1 MRSRR
6 ALRAVA
12 VLPLLLTPLLTPAP
26 ARAVTPARSSPLTV
40 RVTPTAPRQGDMV
53 FVLVTGAQNARQ
65 IEGSLDGRPLTFFP
79 YGEKWAA
86 VVGVD
91 LEAPPRQST
100 WRVGV
105 IDAAGGAQKK
115 AGAVTIR
122 RRTFPEQRLSLPDY
136 MVDLDPES
144 ERRANAEAARLRT
157 LYDTVTP
164 ERFWAGRFTHPVA
177 VEGPGSGF
185 GSRRVING
193 KPRSPHGGTDWS
205 ADRGTPVVAANRG
218 RVALIA
224 EFFFGGRLVVLD
236 HGLGLY
242 TLYMHLDRVDVAEG
256 AIVIE
261 RLRKE
266 KDPIGFDAATRRL
279 FAESAPR
286 EIVDQAWPFLYRAV
300 DPALDAALAAESA
313 WRACLYDGDGSL

>member
-12 VLPLLLTPLLTPAP
+12 VLPLLLALLLAPPL
-26 ARAVTPARSSPLTV
+26 ARAVPPGRPPALTV
-40 RVTPTAPRQGDMV
+40 LVTPTAPRQGDMV

-65 IEGSLDGRPLTFFP
+65 VEGSLDGRPLTFFP
-79 YGEKWAA
+79 YGESWAA

-91 LEAPPRQST
+91 LEAAPRKGT

-105 IDAAGGAQKK
+105 IDAAGAAQQK
-115 AGAVTIR
+115 AGTVTIR

-144 ERRANAEAARLRT
+144 ERRANAEAAQLRT
-157 LYDTVTP
+157 LYDSATP
-164 ERFWAGRFTHPVA
+164 ERFWQGRFTLPVA
-177 VEGPGSGF
+177 IEGPGSGF

-193 KPRSPHGGTDWS
+193 KARSPHGGTDWS

-218 RVALIA
+218 RVALVGD
-224 EFFFGGRLVVLD
+224 FFFGGRLVVLD

-256 AIVIE
+256 AIVTRGETLGVVGSTGRATGPHLHFQVQAGRARI
-261 RLRKE
+261 
-266 KDPIGFDAATRRL
+266 DPATL
-279 FAESAPR
+279 FALP
-286 EIVDQAWPFLYRAV
+286 V
-300 DPALDAALAAESA
+300 
-313 WRACLYDGDGSL
+313 GD